1 MANIITLCR
10 IILSVLILPF
20 PAFSPLFYGFYIAA
34 GFTDMIDGTVARKTN
49 TVSELGS
56 RLDTIADFIF
66 VAVCMVILFPVINV
80 PPFLWVWTGVI
91 AVIKIVN
98 VVSGYVIRR
107 QLIALH
113 TVANKITGAL
123 LFLLPLTVR
132 LVELR
137 YSGSVICA
145 AAPLAAIQEGYLI
158 RTKSPIKKNT
168 NYFPRRSFPGVIPEN
183 FLNTRSK

>member
-34 GFTDMIDGTVARKTN
+34 GFTDMVDGTVARKTN

-145 AAPLAAIQEGYLI
+145 AATFAAIQEGHLI
-158 RTKSPIKKNT
+158 RTKSPIKEMQT
-168 NYFPRRSFPGVIPEN
+168 IFPAAASPE
-183 FLNTRSK
+183 